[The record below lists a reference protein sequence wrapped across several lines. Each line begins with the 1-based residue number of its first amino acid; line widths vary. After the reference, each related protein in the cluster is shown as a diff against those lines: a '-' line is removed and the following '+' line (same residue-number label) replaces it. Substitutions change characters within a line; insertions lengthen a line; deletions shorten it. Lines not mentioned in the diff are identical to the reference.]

1 MKKRYTHVLFD
12 LDGTV
17 YDSYE
22 ANFLSFQAVMGR
34 QYPQIKCE
42 DQDFAPLFGVPG
54 LKCLQAFGVP
64 EDDCPRMMQLWIKEI
79 VKYVSAVRLFPH
91 ILSVLEFF
99 RQNGVKLGII
109 TSRARSDAMAGTLG
123 DPCPP
128 ELEPYFDFVVC
139 ASDVARPKPAPDSIL
154 KYMQLSGAKA
164 AEILFVGDA
173 LTDWQCARSSGVD
186 FALALWG
193 AKFADHVRCE
203 HYALTPYDLIMI
215 AGGALQGEDEQ
226 WFKWAR
232 ELQAIGQIGLA
243 YSKNVFDKERFE
255 RLRDIACEIMCL
267 KTLAQKEE
275 VKGCF
280 CFDRGYITPKIDT
293 RAAVFN
299 EEGKILMVKER
310 QSGLWNMPGGWC
322 EENSTIIKNTVK
334 EVREEA
340 GLSVHVTKLIAI
352 VDRNA
357 HNRPRL
363 MYGALKT
370 FCLCQMQKD
379 PQPFLENSETL
390 ERGWFALDELPQ
402 NLRLDTNTPGQIAMC
417 FEAYKHQD
425 NWECV
430 LE

>member
-1 MKKRYTHVLFD
+1 MKKRYAHVLFD

-17 YDSYE
+17 YDTYE
-22 ANFLSFQAVMGR
+22 ANLLSFQAVMGR
-34 QYPQIKCE
+34 EYPGIKCE
-42 DQDFAPLFGVPG
+42 DEDFAPLFGVPG
-54 LKCLQAFGVP
+54 LKCLHGFGVP
-64 EDDCPRMMQLWIKEI
+64 EADCPRMMKLWIEEI
-79 VKYVSAVRLFPH
+79 VKYAHTVRLFPH

-99 RQNGVKLGII
+99 RQNGVKLGIV
-109 TSRARSDAMAGTLG
+109 TSRARTDAMAGTLG

-128 ELEPYFDFVVC
+128 ELRPYFDFVIS

-154 KYMQLSGAKA
+154 KYMELSGAKA
-164 AEILFVGDA
+164 SEILFVGDA
-173 LTDWQCARSSGVD
+173 LTDWQCARSSGAD
-186 FALALWG
+186 FAMALWG
-193 AKFADHVRCE
+193 VKFADHVRCE
-203 HYALTPYDLIMI
+203 HYAITPYDLVMI
-215 AGGALQGEDEQ
+215 VQGGLQGEDEQ

-243 YSKNVFDKERFE
+243 YCKNVFDKERFE

-267 KTLAQKEE
+267 KTGAQQEE
-275 VKGCF
+275 VKESF

-293 RAAVFN
+293 RAAIFN

-310 QSGLWNMPGGWC
+310 MSGLWNMPGGWC

-340 GLSVHVTKLIAI
+340 GLSVHVIKLIAI

-363 MYGALKT
+363 TYGALKA
-370 FCLCQMQKD
+370 FCLCQMSKD
-379 PQPFLENSETL
+379 PDPFMENSETL

-402 NLRLDTNTPGQIAMC
+402 DLRLDTNTPEQIAMC

-425 NWECV
+425 DWECV